1 MVATF
6 GGGSVLRQAPG
17 QALGGIRP
25 VSHNGVLRAAVVTRG
40 AAEDL
45 LGSSYAD
52 AGQQQALFDKRY
64 VPPHDRPGADPSSPL
79 RRRGVRG

>member
-1 MVATF
+1 MA
-6 GGGSVLRQAPG
+6 GLRPFTASPG
-17 QALGGIRP
+17 RASAP

-52 AGQQQALFDKRY
+52 AGQQQALFDNRY
-64 VPPHDRPGADPSSPL
+64 APPHDRPGADPSSPL
-79 RRRGVRG
+79 RRRGVRR